1 MWNRIRPL
9 TMRVKTV
16 RQPLLCAALGTIAVS
31 SASADVLDM
40 VAAQSGVVAAT
51 SVGLAAQVSDD
62 YGNAYPADSDPLAI
76 GKTEDGGWYL
86 SATAGANMVSDIKLK
101 DTVPNFGNSVA
112 GLSNVTIETDWG
124 TSVDLAVGYELL
136 NWMNVELQTGFTW
149 NSISGMTGDWLDGA
163 VVPLDDAGGSGD
175 LYQIPVVANLVF
187 DVPLGT
193 SAEPGTGTLPGPF
206 WNTYLSFN
214 IGAGLQVNSYDFNSL
229 AFSTS
234 GTEVTFRYQA
244 GVTLSTQV
252 AYNISLGAYCRF
264 SGSTGLDLG
273 SGTADIGFGPATA
286 DLNSESFYNLAIG
299 ASLRVEF

>member
-1 MWNRIRPL
+1 
-9 TMRVKTV
+9 
-16 RQPLLCAALGTIAVS
+16 
-31 SASADVLDM
+31 M
-40 VAAQSGVVAAT
+40 VAAQSGVVVAT
-51 SVGLAAQVSDD
+51 SAGLAAQDSDE

-76 GKTEDGGWYL
+76 GKAEDGGWYL
-86 SATAGANMVSDIKLK
+86 SAAAGANKVSDINLK
-101 DTVPNFGNSVA
+101 DTVPNFGNRVA
-112 GLSNVTIETDWG
+112 GLRNVTIETDWG

-136 NWMNVELQTGFTW
+136 NWMNIELQTGLTW
-149 NSISGMTGDWLDGA
+149 NSISGITGDWFDGFLVA
-163 VVPLDDAGGSGD
+163 ELNDELGGGGH

-193 SAEPGTGTLPGPF
+193 SAEPGVGTLPGPL
-206 WNTYLSFN
+206 WNSYLSFN

-229 AFSTS
+229 AFAVS

-273 SGTADIGFGPATA
+273 AATADIGFGPATA

-299 ASLRVEF
+299 ANLRVEF